1 MTTKRTLPASLVRDA
16 YRRGDQSLATF
27 GDVLV
32 LTADAVRY
40 MIFDIPRGR
49 FAWREFL
56 NQCWF
61 IISVAVLP
69 MILVAIPFGVIISVQ
84 VGALAEQVGAASFVG
99 AASGLGVLKQGAP
112 MVTALMLAGA
122 VGSAIAADLG
132 ARTIR
137 EEIDAMEVMGLPP
150 AQRIV
155 APRLLATV
163 VTGPLLCG
171 IVAFSGVVTGYVFNV
186 VAQSGTPG
194 SFVASF
200 SDFAQPADL
209 LLALAKATVFGFIV
223 GVVACSRG
231 LSASGG
237 PRGVADAV
245 NATVVLSVVLLFA
258 TNVVMTQL
266 YAMVVPR

>member
-1 MTTKRTLPASLVRDA
+1 MKIDGMPASAL
-16 YRRGDQSLATF
+16 RGFGQRADRALATF

-32 LTADAVRY
+32 LTADAVQHMVADLFRN
-40 MIFDIPRGR
+40 R
-49 FAWREFL
+49 FPWREFL

-61 IISVAVLP
+61 IVTVSVVP
-69 MILVAIPFGVIISVQ
+69 TVLVAIPFGVIISIQ
-84 VGALAEQVGAASFVG
+84 VGALAEQVGASSFVG

-112 MVTALMLAGA
+112 LVTALMLAGA

-137 EEIDAMEVMGLPP
+137 EEIDAMEVMGLQP
-150 AQRIV
+150 ARRLV
-155 APRLLATV
+155 APRILATMFA
-163 VTGPLLCG
+163 GPLLCG
-171 IVAFSGVVTGYVFNV
+171 IVAFAGVLTGYVFNV

-200 SDFAQPADL
+200 ADFAQPNDL
-209 LLALAKATVFGFIV
+209 LLALGKATVFGFIV

-237 PRGVADAV
+237 PGGVANAV

-258 TNVVMTQL
+258 TNLIITQL
-266 YAMVVPR
+266 YAMLVPR